1 MKLGTNDIGSVY
13 LGTNAISSVYL
24 GTNLVWSGMDADYK
38 AILDYA
44 TTQGYT
50 LPSASQQLLQEQ
62 LIIDLKTAG
71 VWSKLDLFYVFA
83 TDGDSD
89 FACINFLDPNNY
101 EITEVNSP
109 TFTTNVGFT
118 GDGVSAY
125 LYTNFDPS
133 TDRVNYDP
141 KGGDGQRFVWASD
154 TGSSGTIISSLS
166 AGLTNVYDRFRLNNT
181 GLTSN
186 KIMTSTG
193 SVSPALTGSGL
204 WYTEFDGSNRNYY
217 LNDSLFE
224 SISDSATT
232 NSYQTDW
239 QLLGDNVYYDG
250 NVKFHG
256 IGSLLSATEQTDL
269 YNALD
274 TYNSSL

>member
-1 MKLGTNDIGSVY
+1 MIGVGVGLRRRRFGGGGGGFDS
-13 LGTNAISSVYL
+13 
-24 GTNLVWSGMDADYK
+24 DYQ
-38 AILDYA
+38 AVLDYA
-44 TTQGYT
+44 TTQAYT
-50 LPSASQQLLQEQ
+50 LPSSGQQTLQNQ
-62 LIIDLKTAG
+62 LVLDLKSAG
-71 VWSKLDLFYVFA
+71 IWSKLDLLYVFA

-89 FACINFLDPNNY
+89 FASINFLDPNNY

-118 GDGVSAY
+118 GDGTSAL

-154 TGSSGTIISSLS
+154 TGSSGIIMSSLS
-166 AGLTNVYDRFRLNNT
+166 AGGSNVNDRLRLNNL
-181 GLTSN
+181 GSASN
-186 KIMTSTG
+186 RIMTTDG
-193 SVSPALTGSGL
+193 SLPIILTGSGL

-217 LNDSLFE
+217 LNDSLFT
-224 SISDSATT
+224 SISDSSTT

-239 QLLGDNVYYDG
+239 QLLGDSSYYDG
-250 NVKFHG
+250 TIKFHG